1 MHTRNGNSNSNGCSD
16 GSHHASN
23 CSHGGWSDRVPRL
36 KHQATGLACAL
47 ALAGAAPPAT
57 AQTTTPA
64 SAGRISEVLVYPGGA
79 TVQRVLRVA
88 AGASQVQLN
97 CLPASLVPDSLSL
110 AADAGIALGDLG
122 LQTLDRAAAPECSAS
137 PLDARIRELEDQKAG
152 LQAEHAAQE
161 LLLTALKAP
170 PAGGLATGSAGLAAY
185 ADALRRTAQEA
196 LQRQHALTRRQQA
209 LDEQLAPL
217 LAERDRQGRGQ
228 GQVRQLTLRL
238 AAPQGGELRLSY
250 RVPRAG
256 WTPLYRARLDTT
268 SGQLRLERLAQVA
281 QSTGE
286 DWTGVRMRLSTT
298 EPSQATQPRPP
309 RPWTLDPQMPMTA
322 AAPAPPP
329 AAAPAPIS
337 SLART
342 KPRQEAGALD
352 QANFEVTAIE
362 GNFATEYELPGAVR
376 LQSDGQQATYVLDAG
391 LPQAAQVLTRV
402 QPQQEAQGYLVAEI
416 PRPTGDWPGG
426 ALQLYRDGAFVGQS
440 RLSLGSLPTLS
451 IGFGRDDRLRIQV
464 APRQQGGAQTGFF
477 GNRAERRE
485 QHRYT
490 VENRGRQPITVQV
503 LEPTPVPQHD
513 DIRIEAKFS
522 PEPQPGLWQDQPGI
536 RAWQQRLAAGQTATL
551 SADYLISHP
560 REMRVFE
567 RR

>member
-1 MHTRNGNSNSNGCSD
+1 MHTRNGICNGNANSNG
-16 GSHHASN
+16 GSNDFHHSSN
-23 CSHGGWSDRVPRL
+23 SSHGGWSDREPQR
-36 KHQATGLACAL
+36 KPLAACLAWAL
-47 ALAGAAPPAT
+47 ALAGAATSAGAQAPA
-57 AQTTTPA
+57 PA
-64 SAGRISEVLVYPGGA
+64 GAGRISEVLVYPGGA

-110 AADAGIALGDLG
+110 AADAGIALGDLS

-170 PAGGLATGSAGLAAY
+170 PAGGLATGTAGLAAY

-217 LAERDRQGRGQ
+217 VAERDRQGRGQ

-256 WTPLYRARLDTT
+256 WTPLYRAQLDTT

-298 EPSQATQPRPP
+298 VPSQATQPRPP
-309 RPWTLDPQMPMTA
+309 RPWTLDPQAPLP
-322 AAPAPPP
+322 APAPAPLAAVGGP
-329 AAAPAPIS
+329 ARVELRKEVAAASKAS
-337 SLART
+337 
-342 KPRQEAGALD
+342 
-352 QANFEVTAIE
+352 FEVTAIE

-391 LPQAAQVLTRV
+391 VPQAAQVLTRV

-416 PRPTGDWPGG
+416 PRPAGDWPGG
-426 ALQLYRDGAFVGQS
+426 PLQLYRDGAFVGQS
-440 RLSLGSLPTLS
+440 RLSLGSLPTLA
-451 IGFGRDDRLRIQV
+451 IGFGRDDRLRVEV
-464 APRQQGGAQTGFF
+464 APMQLGGAQTGFF

-490 VENRGRQPITVQV
+490 VENRGRQPILVQV

-522 PEPQPGLWQDQPGI
+522 PELQPGLWQDQPGI
-536 RAWQQRLAAGQTATL
+536 RVWQWRLTAGQTTTL